1 VRFVSSLEQF
11 VTDSEKSYVWILI
24 ELFNKNIYSVF
35 TQFSANQSFMDHYY
49 PRSLIKKHGANVL
62 EILKKLSEI
71 PYVIESRFLRAYQ
84 DHVTAAYYAE
94 QEVENNENI
103 LSRSPS
109 RRRSSDYTPTPLKA
123 DISDISHH
131 KHNKSS
137 VDSPFNIPGASAS
150 YENTRTSSLFK
161 SGSSLKEK
169 LEGTKEKKKESINN
183 GCPAGEIQE
192 FEEMD
197 ESSSLKI
204 ATSQIS
210 RSDIQRRDDND
221 NEKISTPEWKN
232 KNRV

>member
-1 VRFVSSLEQF
+1 M
-11 VTDSEKSYVWILI
+11 
-24 ELFNKNIYSVF
+24 
-35 TQFSANQSFMDHYY
+35 QFSANQSFMDHYY

-62 EILKKLSEI
+62 EILKKLCSI
-71 PYVIESRFLRAYQ
+71 DYIIESRFLRAYQ
-84 DHVTAAYYAE
+84 DHVSAAYYTEPEAE
-94 QEVENNENI
+94 SNENI

-109 RRRSSDYTPTPLKA
+109 RRRSSDFTPHK
-123 DISDISHH
+123 SDVSEIPHH

-169 LEGTKEKKKESINN
+169 MEGARERERKKESINN
-183 GCPAGEIQE
+183 GCGGGGAAGEIQE

-210 RSDIQRRDDND
+210 RSDIQRRDDN
-221 NEKISTPEWKN
+221 EKISTPEWKN
-232 KNRV
+232 KTRVRLKF